1 MTLDVPSWAAKPGFR
16 EKTGLQNFDEC
27 LACTKFNN
35 QWFADNR
42 LGKTKF
48 LNVLQGT
55 YWDDA
60 EEWYQTVKD
69 YPLKDGE
76 WVVITSQICIWFLKD
91 LIQCVMMNYCKT
103 EIGYTPRYK

>member
-1 MTLDVPSWAAKPGFR
+1 MRAKILAWLEQTADWSMTLDVPSWAAKPGFR

-27 LACTKFNN
+27 LKCTKFNN

-55 YWDDA
+55 YWEDA
-60 EEWYQTVKD
+60 EEWYQ
-69 YPLKDGE
+69 E
-76 WVVITSQICIWFLKD
+76 Q
-91 LIQCVMMNYCKT
+91 
-103 EIGYTPRYK
+103 